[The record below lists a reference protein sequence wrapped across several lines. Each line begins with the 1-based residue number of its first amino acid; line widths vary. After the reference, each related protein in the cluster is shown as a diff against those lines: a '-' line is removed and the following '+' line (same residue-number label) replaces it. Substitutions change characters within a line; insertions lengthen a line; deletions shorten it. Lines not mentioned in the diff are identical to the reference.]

1 MGLPASRT
9 VIYHKDFQ
17 TDNPQPRLV
26 RGRPSSMLQCFTDL
40 LADALQSVEA
50 G

>member
-1 MGLPASRT
+1 MGLPAGRT

-17 TDNPQPRLV
+17 TDNPQPHLV

-40 LADALQSVEA
+40 LADALQ
-50 G
+50 